1 MLIIDWEEVC
11 YEILVYKLKLSQLKT
26 STFPW
31 VQSSEKWIFMVI
43 KEHYIYLIFLLS
55 LT

>member
-1 MLIIDWEEVC
+1 MLIMGREEVC

-43 KEHYIYLIFLLS
+43 KEHYIYLIFLLN